1 MEKKKNTKE
10 NKKAPVEKTDVLN
23 KKKTTTKKVVEPTK
37 KKAAKVVEETKP
49 VVKKASKKKAEIV
62 VETKSVINN
71 KVVSKLEPTKEKKS
85 KKASKKEKVEEV
97 APKQVKPAKKASKKI
112 EKPAEEPA
120 KVAQE
125 PIKQAEE
132 VAKKP
137 KRAKKAPKVEEAAP
151 VEQAPI
157 VEKPAEEAKPVEEK
171 ESVFKKSAKNKATN
185 NKKVDSLLQKE
196 EEEEV
201 EPTPTMVIKHHEKAS
216 EKADFR
222 VTALIAINIV
232 LIAALATVGFLYF
245 KGNIKG
251 FSTNIVEREVL
262 AALPKEADT
271 TYQDIYNEYHDR
283 AFVKDDYVGQIIF
296 ESGIINEPV
305 MQGDTNETYLRRNFE
320 TYKYE
325 VCGPVFADYIC
336 DVESDQNLILYGHNR
351 STGVDPEHVMM
362 FSPLHVL
369 EKEENYDANK
379 LIYMAYEDRVD
390 VYLVA
395 AVYPIKVVE
404 KEDGNQY
411 LVKGEPLYYLDN
423 YGVEEF
429 NTYIDGVKQ
438 RQLYDTGV
446 KLVNTD
452 KLLTLQTCYEDKLDK
467 LIILAKKVESLPYQK
482 G

>member
-1 MEKKKNTKE
+1 MEKKNNTKE
-10 NKKAPVEKTDVLN
+10 NKKTPVENTDVLN
-23 KKKTTTKKVVEPTK
+23 KEKNTTKKEIKPAK
-37 KKAAKVVEETKP
+37 QKIAKVVEETQSP
-49 VVKKASKKKAEIV
+49 VKKTPKKKAKIV
-62 VETKSVINN
+62 EVETVIDN
-71 KVVSKLEPTKEKKS
+71 KIELKTEPNKKKKDNKGS
-85 KKASKKEKVEEV
+85 KKVE
-97 APKQVKPAKKASKKI
+97 VKAI
-112 EKPAEEPA
+112 QNETKP
-120 KVAQE
+120 
-125 PIKQAEE
+125 AEE

-137 KRAKKAPKVEEAAP
+137 KRAKKAPKVEETAP
-151 VEQAPI
+151 VEQAPTE
-157 VEKPAEEAKPVEEK
+157 EKPTEEAKPVEVK

-216 EKADFR
+216 EKADFK

-262 AALPKEADT
+262 AALPEEADT

-283 AFVKDDYVGQIIF
+283 AFVKDDYVGQIVF

-305 MQGDTNETYLRRNFE
+305 MQGNTNETYLRRNFE

-467 LIILAKKVESLPYQK
+467 LIILAKRVESLPYKK